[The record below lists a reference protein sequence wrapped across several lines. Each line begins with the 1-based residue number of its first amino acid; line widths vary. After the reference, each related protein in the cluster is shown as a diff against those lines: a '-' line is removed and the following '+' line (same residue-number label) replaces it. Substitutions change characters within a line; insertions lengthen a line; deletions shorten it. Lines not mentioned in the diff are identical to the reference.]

1 MDALGLAKDPSKI
14 NPMRAPRI
22 GGLPTDYIQNQLTL
36 IQKGKKRSTRPLM
49 NTSTMRTKIKSLTPE
64 DISDVA
70 HYVHQI
76 APAYTSLLNK

>member
-1 MDALGLAKDPSKI
+1 MDALGLAKNPSKI

-22 GGLPTDYIQNQLTL
+22 GGLAIDYIQNQLIL
-36 IQKGKKRSTRPLM
+36 IQQGKKRSTRPLM
-49 NTSTMRTKIKSLTPE
+49 NTSTMRTKITSLTPE

-70 HYVHQI
+70 QYVHQM